1 MKNKIRNYNKKSFV
15 KAALIFIAM
24 ALPAMILMVQAQRDY
39 EEKMEILYAV
49 LEQQS
54 EGRESVDIVT
64 GLLKGQR
71 LTDAADAE
79 QRLALYGFHTDF
91 ANRYKRSLY
100 LDWTVIIAIFLLVS
114 VGFLALL
121 SLTDKRREQMRKM
134 ELLRLQECVTALRD
148 SAAAGG
154 LYAAPRRGSTCAE
167 KDYRLKLMD
176 VRHAGKE
183 KAPCQIASET
193 DVCARAAEGRRN
205 MLVTVQ
211 PRTSHYAAKAVRKH
225 RVEMRQANREAF
237 FAWLDACKMKA

>member
-1 MKNKIRNYNKKSFV
+1 M
-15 KAALIFIAM
+15 IFIAM

-121 SLTDKRREQMRKM
+121 SLTDKRREP
-134 ELLRLQECVTALRD
+134 
-148 SAAAGG
+148 AAGVRDCTARQRCGRFVCSSTQGKYVCREG
-154 LYAAPRRGSTCAE
+154 LSA
-167 KDYRLKLMD
+167 
-176 VRHAGKE
+176 
-183 KAPCQIASET
+183 
-193 DVCARAAEGRRN
+193 
-205 MLVTVQ
+205 
-211 PRTSHYAAKAVRKH
+211 
-225 RVEMRQANREAF
+225 
-237 FAWLDACKMKA
+237 